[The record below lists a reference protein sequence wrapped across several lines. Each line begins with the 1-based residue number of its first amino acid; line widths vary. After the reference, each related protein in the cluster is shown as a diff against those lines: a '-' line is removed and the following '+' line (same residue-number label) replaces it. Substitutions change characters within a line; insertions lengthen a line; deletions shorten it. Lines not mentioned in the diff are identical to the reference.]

1 MIPAEAVNAIITN
14 SKIQAPGAIFTP
26 PIVRNPILRITLT
39 EIFETVQSIFF
50 RGCKKKTLRLQCG
63 QNNLGGI
70 KMDHE
75 SLGFYFDFLYYIG
88 VPILIIFVL
97 DTLRKKYNKKEE
109 QS

>member
-1 MIPAEAVNAIITN
+1 
-14 SKIQAPGAIFTP
+14 
-26 PIVRNPILRITLT
+26 
-39 EIFETVQSIFF
+39 
-50 RGCKKKTLRLQCG
+50 
-63 QNNLGGI
+63 
-70 KMDHE
+70 MDHE